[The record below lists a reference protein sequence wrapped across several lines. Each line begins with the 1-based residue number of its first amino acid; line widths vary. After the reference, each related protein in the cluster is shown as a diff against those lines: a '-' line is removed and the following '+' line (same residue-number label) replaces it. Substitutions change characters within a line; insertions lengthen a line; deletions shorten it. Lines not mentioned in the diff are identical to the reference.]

1 MSNINSGNTNGA
13 STATQSDHKGSVD
26 ARRSTE
32 TKAATK
38 TTEFFIYIAMV
49 IATIITAVVVGDGDN
64 EDGID
69 MFDARQGMEFITY
82 LTIAYMIARGL
93 AKSGSRERYDA

>member
-1 MSNINSGNTNGA
+1 MSTNNNRSTAPTNGHDG
-13 STATQSDHKGSVD
+13 TLHNRQT
-26 ARRSTE
+26 TE

-38 TTEFFIYIAMV
+38 TTEFFVYIAMV

-82 LTIAYMIARGL
+82 LSIAYMIARGL
-93 AKSGSRERYDA
+93 AKSGSSERYDP